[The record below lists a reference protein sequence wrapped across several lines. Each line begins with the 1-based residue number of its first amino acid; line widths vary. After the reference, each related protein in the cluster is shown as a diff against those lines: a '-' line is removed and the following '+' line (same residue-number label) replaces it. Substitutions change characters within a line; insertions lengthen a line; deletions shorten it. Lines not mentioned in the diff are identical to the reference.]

1 MRGFPVAGGE
11 GTRFGATIWGA
22 VDGDRV
28 EKAKLPEMEGGS
40 RLLGASLRCPEGVSI
55 SNNRL

>member
-1 MRGFPVAGGE
+1 VAGGE